1 MVALGWGV
9 ALAQGL
15 AGLTPGLA
23 LPKYSI
29 PMTKKRVPKRYLQL
43 CIKDYCIPHPYCRSI
58 CIDNRSI
65 GFVIIMPQSG
75 DDQCRAD
82 VGHALSAEYWGHG
95 IATRAVK
102 MAINEGLKEFQDS
115 GQM

>member
-1 MVALGWGV
+1 MHRQPFNW
-9 ALAQGL
+9 
-15 AGLTPGLA
+15 
-23 LPKYSI
+23 
-29 PMTKKRVPKRYLQL
+29 
-43 CIKDYCIPHPYCRSI
+43 I
-58 CIDNRSI
+58 CDHHGF
-65 GFVIIMPQSG
+65 GFVIIMPRSG

>member
-1 MVALGWGV
+1 
-9 ALAQGL
+9 
-15 AGLTPGLA
+15 
-23 LPKYSI
+23 
-29 PMTKKRVPKRYLQL
+29 MTKKRVPKRYSQL

-58 CIDNRSI
+58 CIDYRSI
-65 GFVIIMPQSG
+65 GFVIIMPRSG

>member
-1 MVALGWGV
+1 
-9 ALAQGL
+9 
-15 AGLTPGLA
+15 
-23 LPKYSI
+23 
-29 PMTKKRVPKRYLQL
+29 
-43 CIKDYCIPHPYCRSI
+43 
-58 CIDNRSI
+58 
-65 GFVIIMPQSG
+65 MPRSG

>member
-1 MVALGWGV
+1 
-9 ALAQGL
+9 
-15 AGLTPGLA
+15 
-23 LPKYSI
+23 
-29 PMTKKRVPKRYLQL
+29 
-43 CIKDYCIPHPYCRSI
+43 
-58 CIDNRSI
+58 
-65 GFVIIMPQSG
+65 MPRSG

-82 VGHALSAEYWGHG
+82 VGRALSAEYWGHG